1 LGSNL
6 VESLDTISTIQAQEA
21 ANAALA
27 EKKLRIVQSKYR
39 VDVNN
44 ASNEEALLSDFFSDR
59 VVNLSAET

>member
-27 EKKLRIVQSKYR
+27 EKKLRTVQSKDR

-44 ASNEEALLSDFFSDR
+44 ASNKEALLTDFFSYR